1 MTDEGRATVI
11 TILWTISFNAGLLI
25 AAGVNKALGFMLMIS
40 ATIIVA
46 LYLHADGKL
55 EAERQRRRRYERD
68 CERRAK
74 EEHDKWCG
82 H

>member
-25 AAGVNKALGFMLMIS
+25 AADVSKALGFMLMICS
-40 ATIIVA
+40 TIIVA

-55 EAERQRRRRYERD
+55 EAERRRRRRYEQD

-74 EEHDKWCG
+74 EEHDRWAG